1 MQNETTADISLIE
14 AIKHGDLSAFD
25 EIVSR
30 YSQRVHNLAFR
41 ISRNELDA
49 QEIVQ
54 DVFVTVFFKIK
65 KFEGK
70 SAFSS
75 WLYRVTANT
84 ALMKLRKN
92 KQKVTSSLDEAID
105 QGLLQVLPANEDA
118 SFGCERSEIQEAL
131 GKALS
136 AIPQEYQSVFVLR
149 DVDKLSNEEV
159 SDILGV
165 SVPAI
170 KSRLHRARLMLRKR
184 LAEFFTE
191 FSGRTVE
198 IDEEEL
204 TPLVISKKA
213 A

>member
-1 MQNETTADISLIE
+1 MEQQIQSDTTLIVK
-14 AIKHGDLSAFD
+14 IKRGDLAAYD
-25 EIVSR
+25 EIIAR
-30 YSQRVHNLAFR
+30 YSQKVHNLAVR
-41 ISRNELDA
+41 ISRSEEDA

-54 DVFVTVFFKIK
+54 DVFITVFFKIN

-92 KQKVTSSLDEAID
+92 KQQAASSLEEAVESGIVPS
-105 QGLLQVLPANEDA
+105 LASNEDT
-118 SFGCERSEIQEAL
+118 SEGRERSEIQTQLSRAL
-131 GKALS
+131 AT
-136 AIPQEYQSVFVLR
+136 IPEEYQSVFVLR

-159 SDILGV
+159 SEILGV

-184 LAEFFTE
+184 LADFYQEFT
-191 FSGRTVE
+191 GNTP
-198 IDEEEL
+198 DLEEEL
-204 TPLVISKKA
+204 VPLVLSRKA